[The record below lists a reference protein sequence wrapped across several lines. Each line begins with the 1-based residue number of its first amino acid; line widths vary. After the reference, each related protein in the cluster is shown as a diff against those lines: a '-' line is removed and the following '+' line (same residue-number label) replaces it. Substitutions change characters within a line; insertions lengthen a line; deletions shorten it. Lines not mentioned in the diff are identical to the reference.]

1 MLRKLDVED
10 EVGVGWDTAG
20 AFAAV
25 GELCG
30 YSDSTLTP
38 DGHAG
43 DAAVPALDHFA
54 AAESKGE
61 WWAFLVGWMKVS
73 TETEKNWGIRN
84 VPSKTLLFSSFPI
97 YRIATLFPFLQA
109 GPVPSFLSSMMTPS
123 W

>member
-1 MLRKLDVED
+1 MGGIRTQHNVFALSVALDDVKKLDVED

-30 YSDSTLTP
+30 YSDSTLTA

-43 DAAVPALDHFA
+43 NAAVPALDHFA

-61 WWAFLVGWMKVS
+61 WWAFLIGWDA
-73 TETEKNWGIRN
+73 R
-84 VPSKTLLFSSFPI
+84 
-97 YRIATLFPFLQA
+97 
-109 GPVPSFLSSMMTPS
+109 
-123 W
+123 